1 MSSLIQQLMTINIAF
16 ACTIKGNL
24 TNGSISNC
32 GLQLSNC
39 KFHLMD
45 TLLYHMIATKITQLQ
60 ETTIKVTSQD
70 GNLTRRSGINGG
82 L

>member
-1 MSSLIQQLMTINIAF
+1 MGILAIV
-16 ACTIKGNL
+16 
-24 TNGSISNC
+24 
-32 GLQLSNC
+32 LSNC

-45 TLLYHMIATKITQLQ
+45 TLLYHMIATKITQ

-70 GNLTRRSGINGG
+70 GNLTRGSGINGG